1 MGREKGASKDEM
13 KGWSMKEWQNQES
26 KNKSMEAKAGSVNK
40 RIIKNINFKHSQ
52 YLGKLLNFNNEV

>member
-1 MGREKGASKDEM
+1 M

-26 KNKSMEAKAGSVNK
+26 KNKIMEAKAGSVNK
-40 RIIKNINFKHSQ
+40 RIIKNISFKHSQ